1 MSAGDR
7 SRALTDLGNIA
18 DALDRLPLPTFAI
31 AKNGIIR
38 WLNRSAE
45 AIAGDVRGE
54 RFLSV
59 VAPESRGVVKEQF
72 ARKLLEGT
80 GSSEY
85 EAVLLRADGTPVRV
99 EVSSVP
105 FRDEDGMVAG
115 VFGAVIVEP
124 PDVQS
129 VGRVAPHLTPRQAE
143 VLMYLAHGLST
154 EQMAEMMKVSK
165 ETVRNHVRGL
175 LQRLGVH
182 SRLEAVTVGRA
193 RGLI

>member
-31 AKNGIIR
+31 AKNGVIR

-59 VAPESRGVVKEQF
+59 VAPESRGVVREQF
-72 ARKLLEGT
+72 ARKLLEGADST
-80 GSSEY
+80 DY
-85 EAVLLRADGTPVRV
+85 EAVLLRADGTPVKV

-105 FRDEDGMVAG
+105 FRDEEGRVAG
-115 VFGAVIVEP
+115 VFGAVLVEP

-129 VGRVAPHLTPRQAE
+129 LGRVEPHLTPRQAE
-143 VLMYLAHGLST
+143 VLMYLAHGFST
-154 EQMAEMMKVSK
+154 EQMAEAMNVSR

-175 LQRLGVH
+175 LRRLGVH
-182 SRLEAVTVGRA
+182 SRLEAVTVGRS